1 MQIVVPSFKIVL
13 ARASV
18 RHTFVCPFACPSA
31 LRSIRPS
38 ARRSTTRPHFRPF
51 ACPPAIRPAVRRSLD
66 CPPPVR
72 TSVCP
77 PCPGPAK
84 PIYIKLPSD
93 RHARLLLVSSSA
105 ISCCHGG
112 SCILYSSNLSLLP
125 LCFLV
130 SSSLIILITSYHPLS
145 PLVTP
150 YHLPYHLI

>member
-13 ARASV
+13 GRASI

-66 CPPPVR
+66 YPPHVR
-72 TSVCP
+72 LS
-77 PCPGPAK
+77 AK
-84 PIYIKLPSD
+84 LIYIKLPSD

-145 PLVTP
+145 PLITP